1 MWRNLDLRRCVGW
14 SYTVSSSTT
23 IEPDFEVP
31 RVAETAVDELTGW
44 GEDYLDEDILQTYVH
59 PPSLGVALG
68 WRFGVGQRTAEPP

>member
-23 IEPDFEVP
+23 
-31 RVAETAVDELTGW
+31 TGW